1 MEILNTT
8 WVSGIISGVV
18 VASFNYFIGRRKTSA
33 EVKKLELE
41 AEKIRLE
48 AEKLRKELSANT
60 ENIASIGYKLSN
72 TLERILYDSNKPG
85 DIGFDFK
92 GQGGKIYKRNEAG
105 KDVPITSQGTGSI
118 SFDKGIINV
127 ERTNKDGRYEIWL
140 QSYSYENGINQFIPK
155 DVLGEGSK
163 RIRLSCEVKVTHG
176 QHTLKFIF
184 KGQETQQWLGHGE
197 RTFVADK
204 WTPVTLYINVSA
216 TENCKLRID
225 DQEITNSPSNILIR
239 NFVLAEKI

>member
-1 MEILNTT
+1 MEIFNSAWLT
-8 WVSGIISGVV
+8 GIISGVV
-18 VASFNYFIGRRKTSA
+18 VALFNYFLGRRKTSA
-33 EVKKLELE
+33 EVKKLEIE

-72 TLERILYDSNKPG
+72 ALERILYDSNKVG

-92 GQGGKIYKRNEAG
+92 GQGGKLYKRNEKG
-105 KDVPITSQGTGSI
+105 KDIPITPEGVGSI
-118 SFDKGIINV
+118 SFDKGIINI
-127 ERTNKDGRYEIWL
+127 ERTNTEGRYEIWL
-140 QSYSYENGINQFIPK
+140 QSYYFENDIRQFLPK

-176 QHTLKFIF
+176 QHTLKFTF

-197 RTFVADK
+197 RTFEADQ
-204 WTPVTLYINVSA
+204 WTPITLYFNVSA
-216 TENCKLRID
+216 KENSKLRID
-225 DQEITNSPSNILIR
+225 DQAITKAPSNILIR